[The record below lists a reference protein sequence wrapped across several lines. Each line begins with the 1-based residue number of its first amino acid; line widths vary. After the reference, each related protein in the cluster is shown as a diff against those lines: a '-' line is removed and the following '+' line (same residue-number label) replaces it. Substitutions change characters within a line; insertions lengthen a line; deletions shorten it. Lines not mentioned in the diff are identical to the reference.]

1 MAAQPFTAAE
11 ATEMAGKPALSSQP
25 NLAPT
30 GMIGDLQGPSG
41 IAVTERGE
49 IVVAES
55 ARCRI
60 SIISRSSYGDRT
72 SFGHAYG
79 AGPGQFDR
87 PEGVAIDSGGNI
99 LVTERLYSAVF
110 VYW

>member
-1 MAAQPFTAAE
+1 M
-11 ATEMAGKPALSSQP
+11 
-25 NLAPT
+25 
-30 GMIGDLQGPSG
+30 
-41 IAVTERGE
+41 
-49 IVVAES
+49 VAES

-79 AGPGQFDR
+79 AGSGQFDR

-99 LVTERLYSAVF
+99 LVTE
-110 VYW
+110 